1 MLPPIRRV
9 VTGHTTS
16 GRATVVIDEMM
27 PLALIP
33 SGAAYFAKPWTTA
46 TSPAD
51 NNDPFDGSKR
61 ETGLVS
67 PGGSVLRIV
76 DIPPA
81 QRSPMHRTLSLDYG
95 LVLSGQV
102 DMELDDGVITHL
114 KSGDVVVQ
122 RGTSHAWINN
132 SADWCRM
139 VFVLIEAS
147 PVMKDGRSLPAA

>member
-1 MLPPIRRV
+1 
-9 VTGHTTS
+9 
-16 GRATVVIDEMM
+16 
-27 PLALIP
+27 
-33 SGAAYFAKPWTTA
+33 
-46 TSPAD
+46 
-51 NNDPFDGSKR
+51 
-61 ETGLVS
+61 
-67 PGGSVLRIV
+67 
-76 DIPPA
+76 
-81 QRSPMHRTLSLDYG
+81 MHRTLSLDYG

-122 RGTSHAWINN
+122 RGTIHAWINN